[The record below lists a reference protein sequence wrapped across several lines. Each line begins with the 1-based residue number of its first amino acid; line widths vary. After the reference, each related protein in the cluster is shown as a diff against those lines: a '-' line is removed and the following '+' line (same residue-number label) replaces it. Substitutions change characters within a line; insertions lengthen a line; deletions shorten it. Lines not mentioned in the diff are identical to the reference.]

1 MTLGESIRNARM
13 AKGLTQKQLAE
24 LIGSKNN
31 SVSNWEHGTHKPD
44 IDTLERLCKVLDIS
58 PVELL
63 GAEYPAE
70 RIGRLTGAVI
80 SDAEMIRFLNEYYQ
94 LDADEKNAIKL
105 IVSRLCTKKGD
116 VKRPRPSKMVLTV

>member
-1 MTLGESIRNARM
+1 MTLGESIRNARV

-80 SDAEMIRFLNEYYQ
+80 SDAEVIRFLDDYYQ
-94 LDADEKNAIKL
+94 LDEPDKKAIRQ
-105 IVSRLCTKKGD
+105 IVSSLCNKKGG
-116 VKRPRPSKMVLTV
+116 V